1 MSVTTA
7 KRGETA
13 DYSGSFGRILI
24 IYLCILL
31 LAALQFVIAYQ
42 HWEVRTTF
50 LRMLVIALLEAGLAV
65 TFFMHLGSEDRKF
78 TFSIALVVIFVLIS
92 MQFSWSDSFRL
103 QRGVPGANYSSG
115 PK

>member
-24 IYLCILL
+24 IYALHTP

-42 HWEVRTTF
+42 HWECQDNVF
-50 LRMLVIALLEAGLAV
+50 PHA
-65 TFFMHLGSEDRKF
+65 S
-78 TFSIALVVIFVLIS
+78 
-92 MQFSWSDSFRL
+92 
-103 QRGVPGANYSSG
+103 
-115 PK
+115 

>member
-7 KRGETA
+7 KSGETV
-13 DYSGSFGRILI
+13 DYSGSFGKILI
-24 IYLCILL
+24 IYACILA

-42 HWEVRTTF
+42 HWSVRTTF
-50 LRMLVIALLEAGLAV
+50 FRMLLIALLEAGLAV
-65 TFFMHLGSEDRKF
+65 TFFMHLGSEDKKF

-103 QRGVPGANYSSG
+103 LRGVPGANYSAG